1 MNTIGENMEK
11 YVPTIIQYENHT
23 YVGFIDEKQLK
34 HPRYYRKLI
43 GTRGYRLRDLE
54 RYACGDKIYKMSLEL
69 YFQLSSEIRKF
80 ASTVN
85 YKYNLNKFRHEL
97 NDRK

>member
-1 MNTIGENMEK
+1 
-11 YVPTIIQYENHT
+11 
-23 YVGFIDEKQLK
+23 
-34 HPRYYRKLI
+34 
-43 GTRGYRLRDLE
+43 
-54 RYACGDKIYKMSLEL
+54 MSLEL